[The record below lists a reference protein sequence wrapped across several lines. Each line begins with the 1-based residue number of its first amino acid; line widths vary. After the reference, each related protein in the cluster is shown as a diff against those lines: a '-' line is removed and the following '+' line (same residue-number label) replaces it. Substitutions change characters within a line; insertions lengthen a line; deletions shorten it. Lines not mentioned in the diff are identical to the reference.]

1 MPTGHTG
8 GMLLGEVVRTSV
20 EVAATPARGAKT
32 RLVADL
38 LATAAADGPL
48 DVELAAGL
56 LAGAPR
62 QRRTGVG
69 WASLRAR
76 PEPAAVAAL
85 TLAGLDGAL
94 DALELVAG
102 PGAQARRAALLVDLL
117 GAATAAEQDFL
128 AALLT
133 GELRQGALEAVVV
146 DATALAA
153 GVPAADVRRAVMLS
167 GDAAGTARLALLTGA
182 DGLAA
187 VRLQVGRAVQPMLA
201 SSAPSVAEALARTG
215 EAGVET
221 KLDGIRVQVHRSG
234 PEVLI
239 FSRSLDDLTDRL
251 PEVVAAASALA
262 CTSAVLDGE
271 VLAIGEDGR
280 PRPFQETSSR
290 VARKGAA
297 ARLPL
302 QVVFFD
308 LLHLDGRDL
317 LRCGGAER
325 WAALD
330 ALVPAARR
338 VTRVLTGDPGEGDAA
353 LRAALAAGHEGVVVK
368 AVGATYDA
376 GRRGAGWVKVKPVHT
391 LDLVVLGAEWGH
403 GRRRGWLS
411 NLHLGCRGRAVGEFV
426 MLGKTFKGLTDEVLR
441 WQTERLL
448 ELAEGPTDGWVVPV
462 RPELVVEIAVDGLQR
477 STRYPGGVAMRFAR
491 VVRYR
496 EDKSAAEAD
505 DLAAV
510 LRLGAAPG
518 DPQSGAGGL
527 DQ

>member
-1 MPTGHTG
+1 
-8 GMLLGEVVRTSV
+8 MLLGEVVRTSV

-38 LATAAADGPL
+38 LAAAAADGPL

-153 GVPAADVRRAVMLS
+153 GVPAADVRWAVMLS
-167 GDAAGTARLALLTGA
+167 GDPAGTALLAGA
-182 DGLAA
+182 EGLAA

-251 PEVVAAASALA
+251 PEVVAAAGALP

-271 VLAIGEDGR
+271 VLAMGEDGR

-368 AVGATYDA
+368 AVGAIYDA

-411 NLHLGCRGRAVGEFV
+411 NLHLGCRGRAVSEFV

-518 DPQSGAGGL
+518 DPQSGASGL